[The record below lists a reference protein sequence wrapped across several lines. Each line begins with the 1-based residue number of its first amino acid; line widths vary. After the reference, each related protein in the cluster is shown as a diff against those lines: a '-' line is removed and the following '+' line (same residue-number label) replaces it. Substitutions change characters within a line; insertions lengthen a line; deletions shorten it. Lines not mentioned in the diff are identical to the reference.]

1 MDERNV
7 SKNIEIIYS
16 FTFQFKGMQID
27 RVVVKQWRKEKK
39 LFKNKKNLF

>member
-16 FTFQFKGMQID
+16 QFFNFKGMQID
-27 RVVVKQWRKEKK
+27 RVVVKQWRRRKK
-39 LFKNKKNLF
+39 LFKK